1 MSYVSP
7 VSYEAASKTEIILDI
22 IAIGCHVLTFY
33 KIFDTNLY
41 YTIVFNTIAILFLDR
56 VSVILSS

>member
-7 VSYEAASKTEIILDI
+7 VSYEAASKTEIILDN

-41 YTIVFNTIAILFLDR
+41 YTIVFHTIAI
-56 VSVILSS
+56 

>member
-7 VSYEAASKTEIILDI
+7 VSYEAVSKTEIILDN

-33 KIFDTNLY
+33 KIFDTKLY
-41 YTIVFNTIAILFLDR
+41 YTIVFNTIAIIPSTL
-56 VSVILSS
+56 IIP